1 MTKVFVLI
9 ILTLVFAGSALTQS
23 ATPECPPGRICFS
36 QQQANEIFDKL
47 SQLASAKDLI
57 IKYQNERL
65 TSDSTIANALKV
77 IEGWKEMDAINGQII
92 LKKDQVIALY
102 ERVIQLQMNI
112 IESLEKRLMK
122 PKSAFN
128 KFMDALKTV
137 TFLLAGVALGRGI

>member
-1 MTKVFVLI
+1 MKWLLCVVVLVTAIFV
-9 ILTLVFAGSALTQS
+9 QS
-23 ATPECPPGRICFS
+23 ATAQTCPPDRVCFT
-36 QQQANEIFDKL
+36 QPQANEIFDKL
-47 SQLASAKDLI
+47 NQLAAAKDVI
-57 IKYQNERL
+57 IKFQNERL
-65 TSDSTIANALKV
+65 TSDAAIANALKV

>member
-1 MTKVFVLI
+1 
-9 ILTLVFAGSALTQS
+9 
-23 ATPECPPGRICFS
+23 
-36 QQQANEIFDKL
+36 
-47 SQLASAKDLI
+47 LAAAKDVI
-57 IKYQNERL
+57 IKFQNERL
-65 TSDSTIANALKV
+65 TSDAAIANALKV